1 MVHLQSPSPLLP
13 VHPFNPLLLGTI
25 APHRPSHPAPMIKK
39 TTWLNIN
46 ILKEVIKKHKTARIT
61 CKQLLKAHLYF
72 LHQNEAEWVAGR
84 GEGQGHSE
92 AKGTSGGGGLTVTGW
107 DVRRGGEGLG

>member
-1 MVHLQSPSPLLP
+1 M
-13 VHPFNPLLLGTI
+13 
-25 APHRPSHPAPMIKK
+25 
-39 TTWLNIN
+39 
-46 ILKEVIKKHKTARIT
+46 
-61 CKQLLKAHLYF
+61 
-72 LHQNEAEWVAGR
+72 AGR